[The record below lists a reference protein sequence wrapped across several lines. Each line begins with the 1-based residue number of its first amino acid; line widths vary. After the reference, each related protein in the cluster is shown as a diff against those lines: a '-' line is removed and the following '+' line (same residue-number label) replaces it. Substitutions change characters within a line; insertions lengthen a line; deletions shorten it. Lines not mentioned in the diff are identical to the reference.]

1 MNEIYLQR
9 LKEDLRLKNYAK
21 NTREDYYRFVVRFL
35 DFTRKDA
42 MAVTYADI
50 RKFVFHM
57 MDNELESLAR
67 ANIICTDKTGTITTG
82 ELRVNEVLPMGR
94 VTRDQVMDIMAHI
107 NSAFTDTNVTQ
118 DALNAAFGK
127 TKGWA
132 ARGIIPFSSER
143 KFRAVSFDGH
153 GDSPKC
159 WHIGSVRS
167 SLYLWYLITSASA

>member
-57 MDNELESLAR
+57 MDNESKKASTINTYTAAIRFFFEYTLGHGTPPASRDVPGERDRLSSCIWNLGFFPNDAR
-67 ANIICTDKTGTITTG
+67 KNCPFVLTSFTG
-82 ELRVNEVLPMGR
+82 
-94 VTRDQVMDIMAHI
+94 
-107 NSAFTDTNVTQ
+107 
-118 DALNAAFGK
+118 
-127 TKGWA
+127 W
-132 ARGIIPFSSER
+132 SSER
-143 KFRAVSFDGH
+143 CPGMGSYQEGTGKSGSYGMWNHPRGH
-153 GDSPKC
+153 V
-159 WHIGSVRS
+159 WNVFVRPAS
-167 SLYLWYLITSASA
+167 S

>member
-57 MDNELESLAR
+57 MDNESKKASTINTYTAAIRFFLNIPSAMNWTAERTQIPTQR
-67 ANIICTDKTGTITTG
+67 AS
-82 ELRVNEVLPMGR
+82 R
-94 VTRDQVMDIMAHI
+94 
-107 NSAFTDTNVTQ
+107 
-118 DALNAAFGK
+118 
-127 TKGWA
+127 
-132 ARGIIPFSSER
+132 
-143 KFRAVSFDGH
+143 
-153 GDSPKC
+153 
-159 WHIGSVRS
+159 
-167 SLYLWYLITSASA
+167 